1 MQHPRQA
8 VKGCGFGCHGFLWP
22 RVQLT
27 IAVFVAAAEGCDK
40 VRRTFSDGPNAAAVP
55 ADRSLRQRLQGRVG
69 RWCGIVRAVSAVGA
83 GASRRR
89 RPLVQERV
97 CDVGHW
103 SKDGRCGSLM
113 QEWVVGAAF
122 PPGGEGLRVRLPRV
136 QLTMAVSVAAAEGCD
151 KVRRTFSDGPN
162 ATAVPAD
169 RSLRQRLQ
177 GRVGHWCGI
186 VRAVS
191 AIGAGA
197 CVRRR
202 PFMQERADAQY
213 FGAGG
218 DAGGGRCGPTFVGN
232 RGVAKWP
239 AAPVGLVAG
248 FARSFRPSAPIL

>member
-1 MQHPRQA
+1 MMMA
-8 VKGCGFGCHGFLWP
+8 
-22 RVQLT
+22 
-27 IAVFVAAAEGCDK
+27 ISVAAAAGCDK
-40 VRRTFSDGPNAAAVP
+40 VRRSFSDVPNATAVP

-69 RWCGIVRAVSAVGA
+69 RWCGIVRAVSAVGS

-122 PPGGEGLRVRLPRV
+122 PPGGEGLRVRLPWFLWPGVR
-136 QLTMAVSVAAAEGCD
+136 LAMAVSVAAAEGCD

-177 GRVGHWCGI
+177 GRVGHWCRT
-186 VRAVS
+186 VRAAPAVGS
-191 AIGAGA
+191 GASR
-197 CVRRR
+197 RRR
-202 PFMQERADAQY
+202 PLVRERVC
-213 FGAGG
+213 GAGHWSK
-218 DAGGGRCGPTFVGN
+218 GGRCGSLMQEWVVDATSPPG
-232 RGVAKWP
+232 GE
-239 AAPVGLVAG
+239 GLRVRLPWFFGATGSSDDGG
-248 FARSFRPSAPIL
+248 FCSRCRRLR